1 MRSTSVGPLLATI
14 LSFYSGLIFIYV
26 LMSWIPSNDG
36 VVGEIRSVLATICE
50 PYVGLFRRILPMAVV
65 GGAGLDF
72 SPLVA
77 LLVLQLVAGFVR
89 RF

>member
-1 MRSTSVGPLLATI
+1 MAFTSIGSI
-14 LSFYSGLIFIYV
+14 LRTVLTFYSWLIIIYV
-26 LMSWIPSNDG
+26 LMSWIPSDNAF
-36 VVGEIRSVLATICE
+36 VGELHSVLATICE

-77 LLVLQLVAGFVR
+77 LIVLQLIT
-89 RF
+89 RFIPF

>member
-1 MRSTSVGPLLATI
+1 MAFTSIGSLLRA
-14 LSFYSGLIFIYV
+14 LLQFYSGLIVIYV

-36 VVGEIRSVLATICE
+36 MIGELRAVLATICE

-65 GGAGLDF
+65 GGAGLDL

-77 LLVLQLVAGFVR
+77 LVVLQLIG
-89 RF
+89 RFIPS

>member
-1 MRSTSVGPLLATI
+1 MAFSSIGGLLHAVI
-14 LSFYSGLIFIYV
+14 QFYSILIVIYV

-36 VVGEIRSVLATICE
+36 FAGELGAVLGTLCE

-72 SPLVA
+72 SPFIA
-77 LLVLQLVAGFVR
+77 LIVLQLIGNFIPR
-89 RF
+89 